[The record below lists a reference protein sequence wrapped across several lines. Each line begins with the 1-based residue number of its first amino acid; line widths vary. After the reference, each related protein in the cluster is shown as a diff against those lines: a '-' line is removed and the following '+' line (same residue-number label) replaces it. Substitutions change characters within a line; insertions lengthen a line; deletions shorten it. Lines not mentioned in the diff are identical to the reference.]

1 MFANNCF
8 KITYKCSPLRGEIA
22 YKHIFKQKKV
32 AKKPKVVVPRETK
45 VTIPKD
51 PAKPKVVKKPEVK
64 RIEKEEKKDK
74 VDTLLDSFFKRGRK

>member
-1 MFANNCF
+1 M
-8 KITYKCSPLRGEIA
+8 
-22 YKHIFKQKKV
+22 KKSQ
-32 AKKPKVVVPRETK
+32 APRQTE
-45 VTIPKD
+45 VTIPVD